1 MNQSKKNRDRH
12 HFLSSGIFITATDTG
27 IGKTY
32 LSCQLAR
39 GLRKAGVDVGVMKP
53 VASGSRSD
61 ARLLSKAQ
69 GGTDPIELINP
80 IYLKNPLAPYAAYQL
95 SRKKIYLDKI
105 WKAHSI
111 LRKQH
116 DFLIIEGIG
125 GLMVPINR
133 GFFVKDLC
141 LKFGYP
147 LLIVTRPTLGTINH
161 TLLTFSEAKR
171 SGLKTL
177 GIVFN
182 YYKPFRKGLAEKT
195 NPEVMKDITG
205 VPIVG
210 SIFYKERVSDII
222 IHSILKYVRH
232 EKKF

>member
-1 MNQSKKNRDRH
+1 M
-12 HFLSSGIFITATDTG
+12 SSGIFITATDTG
-27 IGKTY
+27 VGKTY
-32 LSCQLAR
+32 VVCQLALT
-39 GLRKAGVDVGVMKP
+39 LRKAGINVGVMKP
-53 VASGSRSD
+53 VATGSRSD
-61 ARLLSKAQ
+61 ARLLSNAQ

-80 IYLKNPLAPYAAYQL
+80 IYLKKPLAPYAASQL
-95 SRKKIYLDKI
+95 LRKEIYLDKI
-105 WKAHSI
+105 WKAHKI
-111 LRKQH
+111 LKKQH

-125 GLMVPINR
+125 GLMVPIKKD
-133 GFFVKDLC
+133 FFVRELC

-147 LLIVTRPTLGTINH
+147 LLIVTRPGLGTINH

-195 NPEVMKDITG
+195 NPEVIKDITG

-210 SIFYKERVSDII
+210 SIFYKGRLPDIMI
-222 IHSILKYVRH
+222 DSILKHVRH
-232 EKKF
+232 EKNSR